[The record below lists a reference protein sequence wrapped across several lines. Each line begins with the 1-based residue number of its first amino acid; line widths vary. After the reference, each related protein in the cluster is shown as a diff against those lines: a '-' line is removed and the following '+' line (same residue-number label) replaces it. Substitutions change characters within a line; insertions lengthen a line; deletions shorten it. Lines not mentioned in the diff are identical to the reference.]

1 MFSMPIVD
9 LLEEGRKLAD
19 TGRRVSVLWQH
30 LDTLVFLARGR
41 EYRSEFHINPSDETM
56 QMIKG
61 EMRLHYR
68 TPEGKEEIAV
78 LAEGAIIYTPAGT
91 PHSPRFPPDAF
102 ALISERK
109 RRDGEID
116 RFHWYCQSATSS
128 CTKSAS
134 SWKITLSTRSRRH
147 TSAFSTAKNSAPATT
162 AAKSCQLPKNSRRD
176 RVRARGFAGVTSPT
190 LNFEPF
196 DAPGLNVFPKQPLER
211 FELLEPLERYRV
223 IEWVKINGRL
233 PPMDGASL
241 L

>member
-68 TPEGKEEIAV
+68 TPEGKEEIAG

-116 RFHWYCQSATSS
+116 SFQWYCAK
-128 CTKSAS
+128 CD
-134 SWKITLSTRSRRH
+134 TLLH
-147 TSAFSTAKNSAPATT
+147 
-162 AAKSCQLPKNSRRD
+162 
-176 RVRARGFAGVTSPT
+176 
-190 LNFEPF
+190 E
-196 DAPGLNVFPKQPLER
+196 ER
-211 FELLEPLERYRV
+211 FIVEDYALDPVSKAYKRFFDSKEFRTCKNCGEIMAAPEKL
-223 IEWVKINGRL
+223 
-233 PPMDGASL
+233 
-241 L
+241 